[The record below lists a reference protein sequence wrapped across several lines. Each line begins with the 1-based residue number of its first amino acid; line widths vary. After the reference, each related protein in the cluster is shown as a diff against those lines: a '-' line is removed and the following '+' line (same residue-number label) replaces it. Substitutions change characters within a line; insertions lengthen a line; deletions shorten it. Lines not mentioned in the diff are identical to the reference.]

1 MNIYHT
7 VVAARLE
14 SPIKLKILL
23 EKTVSNE
30 EASIVIFD
38 VDSAKCEAR
47 GSLNQA
53 NLDLRY
59 QKQCSS

>member
-23 EKTVSNE
+23 EKTVSKE

-47 GSLNQA
+47 DSLNQA
-53 NLDLRY
+53 NIRY